1 MADSALSAVLQSL
14 GGLGLF
20 LLGMLVMTDALKALG
35 GPTMRR
41 ALMRYTQTPATGAIT
56 GCLSTALL
64 QSSSATTVA
73 AVGFVGAGL
82 LSFSHAL
89 GIIFGANLG
98 TTVTG
103 WLVALV
109 GFQLKLTIILMPL
122 CLVGVLLKLFGPPRW
137 GQVGLAVAG
146 FALIFSGL
154 GTLQEGMSRWDPQLV
169 VMAVGDNRLNLVLLG
184 ILFTVITQSS
194 SAGVATTLTALHS
207 DLIALEQGLALV
219 VGMDIG
225 TTATAALATIGGSA
239 AVRRTGFSHVIF
251 NLFTGTGA
259 LLLISPYLWVCQH
272 LFANQTEPE
281 LLLVTFHSLFN
292 LLGVCLIL
300 PLTPAFSRLMTR
312 LIPDP
317 GGDNTLTLEP
327 AWLGN
332 PPLALGGVLN
342 ASQWQ
347 AFSLCSH
354 LSALLGGHGRRQDL
368 QALKLQLLQ
377 SRDFLDHLHL
387 QPAHKGQWTA
397 LLDLI
402 STQDHL
408 RRLLERC
415 EEEEERALTARSS
428 ISLKREARQLREL
441 VDRLFDRPPDR
452 PPDPALRAEAS
463 TLNGTLRSSASA
475 LRLAVM
481 GRIGQG
487 DLDLQS
493 GTQRLEA
500 LRWLERVSAHL
511 SAVLTHMDQA
521 RDQLGKG

>member
-1 MADSALSAVLQSL
+1 MTDSALSAVLQAL

-20 LLGMLVMTDALKALG
+20 LLGMLVMTDALKTLA
-35 GPTMRR
+35 GPAMRR
-41 ALMRYTQTPATGAIT
+41 ALMRYTRTPTTGAIT

-82 LSFSHAL
+82 LSFPHAL
-89 GIIFGANLG
+89 GIVFGANLG

-103 WLVALV
+103 WLITLV
-109 GFQLKLTIILMPL
+109 GFRLKLTIILMPL
-122 CLVGVLLKLFGPPRW
+122 CLLGVLLKLFAPPRW
-137 GQVGLAVAG
+137 GQIGLAVAG

-169 VMAVGDNRLNLVLLG
+169 VTAIGEHRLGLVMLG
-184 ILFTVITQSS
+184 VLFTLITQSS
-194 SAGVATTLTALHS
+194 SAGVATTLAALHS
-207 DLIALEQGLALV
+207 DLIALDQALPMV

-259 LLLISPYLWVCQH
+259 LLLISPYLWFC
-272 LFANQTEPE
+272 NQFLISQTSPE
-281 LLLVTFHSLFN
+281 LLLVIFHSLFN
-292 LLGVCLIL
+292 LLGVCLVL
-300 PLTPAFSRLMTR
+300 PLTPAFSRLMMR
-312 LIPDP
+312 LIPNP
-317 GGDNTLTLEP
+317 GGDTTLNLEP
-327 AWLGN
+327 SWLQD
-332 PPLALGGVLN
+332 PPMALGGVLT
-342 ASQWQ
+342 ASRLQTT
-347 AFSLCSH
+347 SLCSH

-368 QALKLQLLQ
+368 QTLKLQLLQ
-377 SRDFLDHLHL
+377 SRDFLAHLRL
-387 QPAHKGQWTA
+387 QPSQKAQWSA

-408 RRLLERC
+408 HRLLDRC

-441 VDRLFDRPPDR
+441 IDELTSSLAEGPDH
-452 PPDPALRAEAS
+452 AISKRAKS
-463 TLNGTLRSSASA
+463 LSKTLRHTASE

-481 GRIGQG
+481 SRIGQG

-500 LRWLERVSAHL
+500 IRWLERVSAHL
-511 SAVLTHMDQA
+511 SAVLRHLQQA
-521 RDQLGKG
+521 RDHLGKE